1 MTSKEK
7 YDFIIKNNRIM
18 SHQLIAAALII
29 KVPMVRYYLYK
40 YTHNPE
46 RKKNII
52 KRLPAIEIK
61 QLKKILNINDYS
73 TNGFWDSKKWSKCLP
88 I

>member
-1 MTSKEK
+1 MSSAEKKE
-7 YDFIIKNNRIM
+7 FIERNKSSM
-18 SHQLIAAALII
+18 SQEVMGIALGLT
-29 KVPMVRYYLYK
+29 KPMVQYFLYRY
-40 YTHNPE
+40 TANTE

-52 KRLPAIEIK
+52 KRLPAVEIK